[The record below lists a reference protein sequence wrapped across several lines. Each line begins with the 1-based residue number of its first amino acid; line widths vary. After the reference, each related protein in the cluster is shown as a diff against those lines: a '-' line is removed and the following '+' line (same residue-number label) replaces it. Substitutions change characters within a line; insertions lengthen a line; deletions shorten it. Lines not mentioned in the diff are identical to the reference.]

1 MATFQTYT
9 DSDVDLSVQEMYE
22 QMSEYEKQ
30 EMLSLLTD
38 HFSYL
43 STEYLKSID
52 QQEYDKAL
60 ENLKNRY
67 YAINKSDEQTI
78 LSISKKY

>member
-38 HFSYL
+38 HFSAI